1 MRKILL
7 VLCLLM
13 GYITGLCAEEKTY
26 TLDAN
31 TLQSSTPGSC
41 TFKNGLTI
49 TNGGGQDTKP
59 VWKH

>member
-49 TNGGGQDTKP
+49 TNGGAR
-59 VWKH
+59 H